1 MDKRTELLLAEARVY
16 KEEIRRSQFMLSQ
29 FCERLR
35 LTENEALTSQAED
48 ILDGIQ
54 TFEKISALLGDAAA
68 ELEKVPEEEISEDI
82 PAAEEV
88 PAYDIPQEVVQ
99 AAPEAP
105 ADFPVFEAAPEAPA
119 DFPVFEAAPEAP
131 ADFPVFEAAPEA
143 PADFPVFEAAP
154 ETPAD
159 FPVFKAVTE
168 VRDDAP
174 VFGFS
179 DVFSG
184 EALSAEAHR
193 EEVDSAP
200 AFEFSEEAPVF
211 APVVESSVE
220 APVFTPTDDIMQ
232 RFVEEEPVFAPAVS
246 SVPEAVGEQRCENCG
261 AIVKENYAF
270 CSVCGTKLKK
280 AEEKISDKG
289 QSFVDFLAQEP
300 ALSQRVFPD
309 FNDVAEEEGFDEK
322 DFLPRENVQA
332 ADNVAVSTARP
343 AAFLVNHRDNSI
355 IPIVNDEF
363 FIGRDPAKTN
373 YCIPDNSAISRVH
386 AKIYFAD
393 GHHFITDCNSVNG
406 TYVNENRIMP
416 SDSFVLFDGS
426 EIRLN
431 TERFTFRIS

>member
-48 ILDGIQ
+48 ILDGIK

-119 DFPVFEAAPEAP
+119 DFPVFEAAPETP
-131 ADFPVFEAAPEA
+131 ADFPVFE
-143 PADFPVFEAAP
+143 
-154 ETPAD
+154 
-159 FPVFKAVTE
+159 AVTE

-174 VFGFS
+174 VFGFA

-200 AFEFSEEAPVF
+200 AFEFSEEASVF

-220 APVFTPTDDIMQ
+220 APVFTPTDDIVQ
-232 RFVEEEPVFAPAVS
+232 RFVEEEPVFASAVS

-289 QSFVDFLAQEP
+289 QSFADFLAQEP

-322 DFLPRENVQA
+322 DFLPRENAQA
-332 ADNVAVSTARP
+332 ADNVAASTARP
-343 AAFLVNHRDNSI
+343 AVFLVNHRDNSI

-363 FIGRDPAKTN
+363 FIGRDPAKTD
-373 YCIPDNSAISRVH
+373 YCISDNSAISRVH
-386 AKIYFAD
+386 AKIYFD
-393 GHHFITDCNSVNG
+393 NGRYFISDCNSVNG
-406 TYVNENRIMP
+406 TYINETRIMP